1 MKNNYFVENE
11 LIHFRRAKKDDN
23 MEEISRLIYDTDP
36 YIYSYWF
43 ENNIEKCIK
52 FLEKEI
58 MKDGF
63 IFNYN
68 NLYVAHDQTVNKI
81 VGVICAI
88 DKSTNLE
95 YDYELLGKTNKYYQ
109 RTVEEYF
116 KPIIEEVE
124 KFDEKTMYV
133 PNVCIDKNM
142 RGKKIG
148 TRLLGYFISQMEKVG
163 FNRFE
168 LDCLLHNLPA
178 KNLYHSLGF
187 REMKL
192 LEGFN
197 GNENKTIEV
206 VNFLRKKGAYLPE
219 EFNII
224 RERKNEKLF

>member
-1 MKNNYFVENE
+1 
-11 LIHFRRAKKDDN
+11 
-23 MEEISRLIYDTDP
+23 MEEIAKLIQDTDP
-36 YIYSYWF
+36 YIYPFLF
-43 ENNIEKCIK
+43 ENDIKKCVE
-52 FLEKEI
+52 FLKKEI
-58 MKDGF
+58 LQDGF

-68 NLYVAHDQTVNKI
+68 NLYVAHDQTINKI

-88 DKSTNLE
+88 DKSSNLI
-95 YDYELLGKTNKYYQ
+95 YDYESLGKINKYYQ

-116 KPIIEEVE
+116 KPIIEEVSG
-124 KFDEKTMYV
+124 FDEKTMYV
-133 PNVCIDKNM
+133 SNVCIDKNL

-148 TRLLGYFISQMEKVG
+148 TKLLGYFISQMEKVG

-192 LEGFN
+192 IDGFN

-206 VNFLRKKGAYLPE
+206 VNFLRKKGTYLPE
-219 EFNII
+219 EFNNI
-224 RERKNEKLF
+224 K